1 MFAYL
6 AGAIAPFAL
15 LSPLIG
21 PAIDRIAGGRR
32 WMIVGSLALRAFFA
46 FLLVT
51 NFQSLPTFLPLAFGI
66 LVAQKAYA
74 VSRSALVPTT
84 VRGDEEFVKANAKLS
99 LLSGVMGFVAA
110 GPGFIALHFGG
121 PEASLMMATIV
132 YAIGLVL
139 SFKLPPS
146 TVAAQG
152 PTASE
157 KSELHA
163 PSILMGAGGMGL
175 LRGIVGFLS
184 ILVAFG
190 LRTNNRPLWEY
201 GLVGAGAVGGAL
213 AGAVIAPKLRE
224 VLREEII
231 LIAAL
236 ASTVVASAL
245 AAFLLSGVA
254 PAFVLA
260 LAVGIAGSAGKLAFD
275 SIVQRD
281 APDANR
287 GRSFAR
293 FETRFQIMW
302 VVGAAIAV
310 IPMSLEVGYVLV
322 LIVSAFATF
331 TYGVGLLAARQRS
344 GEAPT
349 VASAAAVEV
358 EAKMNAF
365 SGAARQQ
372 AGSAAR
378 SFWGRIRP
386 GRRQP
391 PPSG

>member
-1 MFAYL
+1 
-6 AGAIAPFAL
+6 
-15 LSPLIG
+15 
-21 PAIDRIAGGRR
+21 
-32 WMIVGSLALRAFFA
+32 MIVGSLALRAFYA

-139 SFKLPPS
+139 SFKLPALDGC
-146 TVAAQG
+146 AAHG

-163 PSILMGAGGMGL
+163 PSILMGAGGPVDL
-175 LRGIVGFLS
+175 FRGIVGFLS

-190 LRTNNRPLWEY
+190 LRTNNRPLLGVRPGRTARW
-201 GLVGAGAVGGAL
+201 AVRWPARSSRRSS
-213 AGAVIAPKLRE
+213 RE
-224 VLREEII
+224 VLHEEII

-293 FETRFQIMW
+293 LKR
-302 VVGAAIAV
+302 G
-310 IPMSLEVGYVLV
+310 S
-322 LIVSAFATF
+322 
-331 TYGVGLLAARQRS
+331 RS
-344 GEAPT
+344 CGWS
-349 VASAAAVEV
+349 V
-358 EAKMNAF
+358 
-365 SGAARQQ
+365 R
-372 AGSAAR
+372 R
-378 SFWGRIRP
+378 SR
-386 GRRQP
+386 
-391 PPSG
+391 